1 LDDLRNSSLCCSR
14 RRWHHIVL
22 IVRYRGAAFV
32 VAGLIALAAL
42 GATLAAVESAGRPRP
57 PSPTATARALCH
69 DILGARAL
77 NSEPEKLITV
87 RQFTYGPGSRPAP
100 NAFPGLD
107 TSQVVGVCWT
117 AKPSTGY
124 ELYAVAS
131 GYKPVRIEGV
141 TGVGFTSTP
150 LPGFVDIP

>member
-1 LDDLRNSSLCCSR
+1 MLSR
-14 RRWHHIVL
+14 HRRHHIVL
-22 IVRYRGAAFV
+22 TVRYRGAAYV
-32 VAGLIALAAL
+32 VAGLIALATL
-42 GATLAAVESAGRPRP
+42 GATLAAVKSAGRPRP

-87 RQFTYGPGSRPAP
+87 RQFTYGPGSRSAP

-107 TSQVVGVCWT
+107 TSQVAGVCWT
-117 AKPSTGY
+117 AQSSTGY
-124 ELYAVAS
+124 ELYAVAP